1 MNEATR
7 NDWLNGRGARVVAV
21 LVAVS
26 AGAVLAY
33 LHRDD
38 LFPSERKPS
47 PAEAAFEQCMAE
59 RAAGIDEMVRQ
70 QVITAEQEAL
80 FRQRAEA
87 LCRAQSAPAD
97 AAPPPVGL
105 TPALP
110 QQ

>member
-1 MNEATR
+1 MSEAAR
-7 NDWLNGRGARVVAV
+7 SSWLDGRGARVVAV
-21 LVAVS
+21 LLAVS
-26 AGAVLAY
+26 AAAVLVF

-38 LFPSERKPS
+38 LFPSERTAS
-47 PAEAAFEQCMAE
+47 PEEAAFEQCMAE

-70 QVITAEQEAL
+70 QVITTEQEVL

-87 LCRAQSAPAD
+87 LCRAQSAPAG